1 MPQRKVFKGQK
12 YSGASKSDSIEK
24 APSNIN
30 SQSTKME
37 IIIHEIKIKLLLF
50 QSHIPSRRIEVY
62 ILQLQ
67 EHSTK
72 IRITITAWSFH
83 GKLLPSHYITCTLY
97 QSLHQSNWTRLKM
110 NEQENKNSSNF
121 TTHFNDKK
129 NTEVTIYKP
138 RGEIGL
144 WYSACQQQVFSL

>member
-30 SQSTKME
+30 SQSPKTE

-72 IRITITAWSFH
+72 IRITITA
-83 GKLLPSHYITCTLY
+83 
-97 QSLHQSNWTRLKM
+97 
-110 NEQENKNSSNF
+110 
-121 TTHFNDKK
+121 
-129 NTEVTIYKP
+129 
-138 RGEIGL
+138 
-144 WYSACQQQVFSL
+144 